1 MEERYNLAIDRMKAI
16 IEEKTVAEP
25 YREYFQHVARFIL
38 KLDEMKRNVESDVRR
53 RAAGRDEASLCRRT
67 GSKL

>member
-25 YREYFQHVARFIL
+25 YQGVFPACGSVYFKA
-38 KLDEMKRNVESDVRR
+38 
-53 RAAGRDEASLCRRT
+53 
-67 GSKL
+67 

>member
-25 YREYFQHVARFIL
+25 YRENISSMWLGLF
-38 KLDEMKRNVESDVRR
+38 
-53 RAAGRDEASLCRRT
+53 
-67 GSKL
+67 

>member
-25 YREYFQHVARFIL
+25 YRDYFQHV
-38 KLDEMKRNVESDVRR
+38 
-53 RAAGRDEASLCRRT
+53 
-67 GSKL
+67 GSVYFKA

>member
-25 YREYFQHVARFIL
+25 YRAYFKA
-38 KLDEMKRNVESDVRR
+38 
-53 RAAGRDEASLCRRT
+53 
-67 GSKL
+67 